1 MSAVAEVRAPLVGH
15 EVPRVFTPPLRELT
29 EETSLGF
36 AAIRFAT
43 IVIGLDLYPWQ
54 RWFLVHALEL
64 REDGSFR
71 FRTLV
76 LLVARQNGKSLIS
89 QVLALFFLYV
99 LDVSLV
105 ISTAQDLD
113 TAEEVWQDAV
123 DLIDAT
129 PTLAK
134 RAGTP
139 SMGNGKKAIRLLD
152 GNRWKV
158 KAASRKAGRGLSGDL
173 VMLDELREHQTWNAW
188 AACSKTTMAR
198 ANALIFVL
206 SNAGDVSSV
215 VLRYLRK
222 MAHAALGDPDGINA
236 ADDPASLLDD
246 VHGEDDIDSDDLAV
260 DEDTLFIAE
269 WSAPPRCSRWDR
281 DGWAMANPSLGYGI
295 TERAIAAAARTDPEP
310 IFRVEVLC
318 QWIDGSLVGPFPPGS
333 WKAGIDEK
341 NKSEIAPD
349 SRIGYCLDVAWDRS
363 ATHIAAA
370 GLRSDGKMHAEVIAS
385 RGGTDWVRGWF
396 ADPDEPQRKGYK
408 VLIQRGSPAGSL
420 IETLEELGVEVETC
434 NVTDLGRACGWIFDA
449 VVQGTLVHRP
459 QQILDVGA
467 EVAATKSLSDAWV
480 WDRKGSPIDISP
492 VVAVTGAVWLASQAE
507 EVEEELDPFFSF
519 A

>member
-1 MSAVAEVRAPLVGH
+1 MER
-15 EVPRVFTPPLRELT
+15 
-29 EETSLGF
+29 LG
-36 AAIRFAT
+36 R
-43 IVIGLDLYPWQ
+43 
-54 RWFLVHALEL
+54 R
-64 REDGSFR
+64 
-71 FRTLV
+71 
-76 LLVARQNGKSLIS
+76 
-89 QVLALFFLYV
+89 
-99 LDVSLV
+99 
-105 ISTAQDLD
+105 
-113 TAEEVWQDAV
+113 
-123 DLIDAT
+123 
-129 PTLAK
+129 
-134 RAGTP
+134 
-139 SMGNGKKAIRLLD
+139 
-152 GNRWKV
+152 
-158 KAASRKAGRGLSGDL
+158 
-173 VMLDELREHQTWNAW
+173 
-188 AACSKTTMAR
+188 SKTTMAR

-246 VHGEDDIDSDDLAV
+246 VHGGDEDDLDPDDLAV

-434 NVTDLGRACGWIFDA
+434 NVTDLGRACGWILTRSCRAHWYTDRSRSSTWA
-449 VVQGTLVHRP
+449 PRWRPPSRCLTRGCGTGRGLRSTS
-459 QQILDVGA
+459 A
-467 EVAATKSLSDAWV
+467 RS
-480 WDRKGSPIDISP
+480 SPSP
-492 VVAVTGAVWLASQAE
+492 ARCGWRRRRRR
-507 EVEEELDPFFSF
+507 
-519 A
+519 